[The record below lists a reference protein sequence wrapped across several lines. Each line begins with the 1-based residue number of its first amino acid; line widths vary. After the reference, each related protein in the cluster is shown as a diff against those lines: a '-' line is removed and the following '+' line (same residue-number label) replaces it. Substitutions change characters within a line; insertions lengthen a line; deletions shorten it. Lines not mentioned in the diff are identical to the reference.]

1 MQKICEIYNN
11 ILKIIITTLFLIKHI
26 VIILVAIN

>member
-11 ILKIIITTLFLIKHI
+11 ILKIIITTLFVIKYI

>member
-11 ILKIIITTLFLIKHI
+11 ILKIIITTLFVIKHI